1 VKVKLELHDDAGAV
15 LATFSFTSQRAAL
28 IYAASMG
35 IARYKIIDE
44 RDEKTSLEEQQSLYS
59 LLSEGSNR

>member
-1 VKVKLELHDDAGAV
+1 MRVKLRLTNDDDTELQ
-15 LATFSFTSQRAAL
+15 TFLFNSQRAAL

-35 IARYKIIDE
+35 IARYQIIDE